1 MKQRT
6 ITGVLIFLI
15 LAPLLIIDVME
26 IVFQIVMGGFVV
38 IAALELISMF
48 EKEKK
53 FDSIA
58 KVMMVICPLL
68 LFGSLVYITH
78 QDSMDYT
85 IPFAAILI
93 NIFAM
98 LCLTLSSNFDG
109 KDVVKGLF
117 VMLYA
122 GVGVSSLVMIRAYN
136 PDLILYLFIITSL
149 TDTFAYLSGVAFGK
163 HKMAPVI
170 SPKKTWEGAIGG
182 AIFGAVFGSAFALFF
197 GLTNSSIFAST
208 FADGSLFTSVLVV
221 VLTLTCTVVSQIG
234 DLVASKLKRTYGLK
248 DFGKIF
254 PGHGGVLDRFDSA
267 IFLAIFLFIFTLL
280 TI

>member
-15 LAPLLIIDVME
+15 MAPLLIFDVME

-38 IAALELISMF
+38 CAALELIKMF

-53 FDSIA
+53 FSPVI
-58 KVMMVICPLL
+58 KFMMVLTPLL
-68 LFGSLVYITH
+68 LFSSLVYTTH
-78 QDSMDYT
+78 QEYIDFK
-85 IPFAAILI
+85 IPFAVCLI
-93 NIFAM
+93 NIFVM
-98 LCLTLSSNFDG
+98 LCMTIFTDFDG
-109 KDVVKGLF
+109 KDVVKGIF

-122 GVGVSSLVMIRAYN
+122 GLGISSLVMIRAYN
-136 PDLILYLFIITSL
+136 PDLILYLFIITAL
-149 TDTFAYLSGVAFGK
+149 TDTFAYFTGMAFGK
-163 HKMAPVI
+163 NKMAPVI

-182 AIFGAVFGSAFALFF
+182 SICGAVIG
-197 GLTNSSIFAST
+197 SIFALYFGLSSANIFSST
-208 FADGSLFTSVLVV
+208 FADGSMFTSILVV
-221 VLTLTCTVVSQIG
+221 VLSLFCTIVSQIG
-234 DLVASKLKRTYGLK
+234 DLVASKLKRTYDLK

-280 TI
+280 TS